1 MTPFAIDRDGDVPL
15 HAQIAQWLRNDIR
28 DRGLDPGTVLP
39 SEAQLGERFG
49 VARSVVRQALAN
61 LVNEGAILRHPGR
74 APTVAPAREHHRL
87 VQRSTG
93 MFDQFAKTGV
103 KLRTRVLALGPQ
115 KAPAT
120 VAAFFGSNDLILLE
134 RVRYVDDAPLAL
146 VHTWL
151 PTSLGALLDV
161 ADLTDASLH
170 GLLQS
175 RAHVRPGK
183 GRNHIKAVAATAA
196 HAAQLGVAPGSPL
209 LLLEGLGRDQDDRP
223 MEYFFTWHRSEHL
236 VFDVDVTDDDEK
248 ISRRLATSAGA
259 GEADIAGAESDETR
273 AASTDFD
280 RTGVPSTSHVQA
292 ATSSAQSRLAGMR
305 KTATGN
311 GLHQA
316 TSQDAALARA
326 ESLLAQLAAELATL
340 KASKA

>member
-1 MTPFAIDRDGDVPL
+1 LTPFAIDRDGDVPL

-49 VARSVVRQALAN
+49 VARSVVRQALAS
-61 LVNEGAILRHPGR
+61 LVNEGIILRHPGR

-115 KAPAT
+115 KAPAA
-120 VAAFFGSNDLILLE
+120 VAAFFGTKDLVLLE

-151 PTSLGALLDV
+151 PAELGAVLDV

-170 GLLQS
+170 GLLQR
-175 RAHVRPGK
+175 RADVRPGK

-209 LLLEGLGRDQDDRP
+209 LLLEGLGRDQHDRP

-259 GEADIAGAESDETR
+259 GETGITSAKSGSAGPTGIDCGQAGTVGADSGHTATSCNESRLTGAQETATTR
-273 AASTDFD
+273 GQPDAASQ
-280 RTGVPSTSHVQA
+280 QA
-292 ATSSAQSRLAGMR
+292 AL
-305 KTATGN
+305 
-311 GLHQA
+311 
-316 TSQDAALARA
+316 DRA
-326 ESLLAQLAAELATL
+326 ESLLAQLAAELARL